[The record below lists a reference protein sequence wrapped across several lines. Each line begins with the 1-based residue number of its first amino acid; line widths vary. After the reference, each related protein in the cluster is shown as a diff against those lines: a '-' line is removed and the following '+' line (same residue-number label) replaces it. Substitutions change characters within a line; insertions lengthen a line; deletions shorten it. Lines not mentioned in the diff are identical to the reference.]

1 MEISRI
7 RSVFAALFRRHS
19 PATVREG
26 SVIMD
31 QIVGPLAIYSQ
42 PIYSAAA
49 RLIDQL
55 TLPDPKAATQ
65 SDVMRALGQLI
76 GIAPIDGTRSRAQVR
91 LVIRN
96 AQRIDVP
103 EGAQFLTAE
112 GKPFRT
118 ERAFVFPEGSLS
130 STTWNGTAAY
140 ETPAFDVVSDD
151 SGPKSVVA
159 AEAINIPGLIVPGLL
174 GVYNPAASSGA
185 VSAETLGTYKERLRR
200 ASSSRG
206 TDTKEGALFAIPAT
220 FGSSVQDMTLV
231 RPGDPEMERDV
242 TYTRRL
248 IGSTPI
254 DASLTMTR
262 SSGTTTSLGLTV
274 NGNTTNQG
282 VSSEVTIIHYDADD
296 ETFVVSR
303 VATTGLLA
311 AIQSIPRGHY
321 VFAHFKAGWA
331 TEGDIPEF
339 LAEIGGSLNPEN
351 NTTLDYVFFFSKGH
365 HTVSPRQL
373 SSNPANGTATVTFSL
388 QQREISVESESIIA
402 GFEGKVQG
410 KRHPNPNRIL
420 KRRPTSEAANLST
433 PAEEVSQE
441 EYALVSTPDFEGVIV
456 DTDVLWEA
464 DFVRTA
470 HIVQALGPDWV
481 CGNTGEPLTT
491 RDSAGGIQLYKGS
504 LVLSPL
510 QFNPLVIDGVSLSL
524 PVGPIK
530 PVTELQRNAP
540 LYRKV
545 RDVRAILQNS
555 GVNSLTINQV
565 VNSLSLPEVV
575 PVDGYRGKAGNTS
588 PVVMRRVAD
597 EHGFRISGSFW
608 TTDTGKNPAAITMA
622 RTNPDQGGQFRW
634 YEGFGIALSC
644 SDAEGQANVFVIDN
658 GASDREMTVVG
669 EEFVGGKLDHNV
681 LAQTSAPINPETKYR
696 YEIIFGAP
704 AEGEAGA
711 VSLTAR
717 IWQDGQTKPV
727 APTISYGAYVPTN
740 RRDQLL
746 FAEGDNLRSTAP
758 NTRIAEYMGIG
769 VSKTD
774 AEHYWKFD
782 DLSVHNVDREFAQ
795 AILEFDVMNA
805 DTSLTFM
812 LVARARG
819 YDTGTL
825 SEKFGHKVFAWN
837 VVTTQWEEIAS
848 YAYDDFLPYTT
859 RFGVDLQNRI
869 SSNIVRLLVSAT
881 HPHQGAATTPTT
893 SLLELDH
900 ISGGAYSR
908 IVHTGGKSDVWF
920 FQEANED
927 QRPSEIRTHEFT
939 GSRMVEIDPA
949 SLGGPIE
956 EVISVEIMGGAETIV
971 LDPADYRFFWRDEA
985 LRGSMRER
993 LVIVL
998 DPSVVGLD
1006 LQITARVH
1014 TLTPSLHN
1022 FLLTSA
1028 SSKLDADLLAR
1039 HKQSVFVD
1047 VSGEVEGTITAAE
1060 MLVKAWVSGYTAER
1074 MRLADLVDYL
1084 YSEGATSVSL
1094 TGAGALTISARRIN
1108 ADGNTETVSSDTLT
1122 RQRIERFVPGS
1133 VTLTT
1138 LP

>member
-7 RSVFAALFRRHS
+7 RSVFASLFRTHS

-31 QIVGPLAIYSQ
+31 QIVGPLAIYTQ
-42 PIYSAAA
+42 PVYSAAA
-49 RLIDQL
+49 RIIDQL
-55 TLPDPKAATQ
+55 TLPDPKAATE

-76 GIAPIDGTRSRAQVR
+76 GVAPIDGSRSRAQVR
-91 LVIRN
+91 IVIRT
-96 AQRIDVP
+96 AQRINVP

-112 GKPFRT
+112 GKAFRT

-130 STTWNGTAAY
+130 ATTWNGSVAY
-140 ETPAFDVVSDD
+140 ETPGFDVVSDVT
-151 SGPKSVVA
+151 GPEAVVA
-159 AEAINIPGLIVPGLL
+159 AGAINIPGLIVPGLL

-185 VSAETLGTYKERLRR
+185 VSAETLGSYKDRLRK

-206 TDTKEGALFAIPAT
+206 TDTKEGALFSIPST
-220 FGSSVQDMTLV
+220 FGSSIQDLTLV
-231 RPGDPEMERDV
+231 RPGDSEMDRDV

-262 SSGTTTSLGLTV
+262 SGGTTTSLGLTV
-274 NGNTTNQG
+274 NGDTTTQS
-282 VSSEVTIIHYDADD
+282 VSSEVTILAYDEEAGS
-296 ETFVVSR
+296 FGVQR
-303 VATTGLLA
+303 VATTGLSA
-311 AIQSIPRGHY
+311 AVASITSGNY
-321 VFAHFKAGWA
+321 VFVHFKAGWA
-331 TEGDIPEF
+331 ATGDIPAF
-339 LAEIGGSLNPEN
+339 LDEIGATLDPDGDK
-351 NTTLDYVFFFSKGH
+351 TLDYVYFFSKGKH
-365 HTVSPRQL
+365 AVAPRQL
-373 SSNPANGTATVTFSL
+373 TSDPDNGTGTVTFSL
-388 QQREISVESESIIA
+388 QQREISVEREAILA
-402 GFEGKVQG
+402 GFEGKIQG

-420 KRRPTSEAANLST
+420 KRRPTSETADLSS
-433 PAEEVSQE
+433 PADEVAQE
-441 EYALVSTPDFEGVIV
+441 EYALVASPDFEGVIV
-456 DTDVLWEA
+456 DTDILWEA
-464 DFVRTA
+464 DFARATS
-470 HIVQALGPDWV
+470 IVQALGPDWV
-481 CGNTGEPLTT
+481 CGNTGEPLTA
-491 RDSAGGIQLYKGS
+491 RDSAGGVQLYKGS
-504 LVLSPL
+504 LVMSPL
-510 QFNPLVIDGVSLSL
+510 QFDSKVVDATSTIP
-524 PVGPIK
+524 PRGPIK

-540 LYRKV
+540 LQAKARNV
-545 RDVRAILQNS
+545 RTILQS
-555 GVNSLTINQV
+555 TGVPNTTINQV
-565 VNSLSLPEVV
+565 FTILTAAEEV
-575 PVDGYRGKAGNTS
+575 PVEGYRGKAGNTS

-597 EHGFRISGSFW
+597 EHGFRVSGSFW
-608 TTDTGKNPAAITMA
+608 TTDTGKNPVAITMA

-634 YEGFGIALSC
+634 YEGYGIALSC
-644 SDAEGQANVFVIDN
+644 SDADGQANVFVIDN

-681 LAQTSAPINPETKYR
+681 LAQTTATINPETKYR
-696 YEIIFGAP
+696 YEIIFGVP
-704 AEGEAGA
+704 AEGGAGA
-711 VSLTAR
+711 VALTAR
-717 IWQDGQTKPV
+717 VWQDGQAKP
-727 APTISYGAYVPTN
+727 ATPTISYGAYVPTN

-746 FAEGDNLRSTAP
+746 FAQGDDVFTNAA
-758 NTRIAEYMGIG
+758 NTRLAEYIGIG

-795 AILEFDVMNA
+795 AVLEFDVMDA

-819 YDTGTL
+819 YDSNAA

-837 VVTTQWEEIAS
+837 VVTTAWEEVAS
-848 YAYDDFLPYTT
+848 YTYNDFLPYTT
-859 RFGVDLQNRI
+859 RFGVDLRDRI
-869 SSNIVRLLVSAT
+869 TSGTVRLLVSAT
-881 HPHQGAATTPTT
+881 YAHQGSATTPTT

-908 IVHTGGKSDVWF
+908 IIHTGGKSDVWF
-920 FQEANED
+920 FQEAND
-927 QRPSEIRTHEFT
+927 AYRPSEVRSHTFT
-939 GSRMVEIDPA
+939 GTRMVEIDPA

-956 EVISVEIMGGAETIV
+956 EVLSVEITGGAETIV
-971 LDPADYRFFWRDEA
+971 LDPSDYRFFWRDEA

-993 LVIVL
+993 LIIVL
-998 DPSVVGLD
+998 DPSTVGLD

-1014 TLTPSLHN
+1014 TLTPSLQS
-1022 FLLTSA
+1022 FLATSS

-1047 VSGEVEGTITAAE
+1047 VSGDIEGPVTAVDT
-1060 MLVKAWVSGYTAER
+1060 LVKAWISGYTAER

-1094 TGAGALTISARRIN
+1094 TGAGALTISGRRIN

-1122 RQRIERFVPGS
+1122 RLRIERFVPGS